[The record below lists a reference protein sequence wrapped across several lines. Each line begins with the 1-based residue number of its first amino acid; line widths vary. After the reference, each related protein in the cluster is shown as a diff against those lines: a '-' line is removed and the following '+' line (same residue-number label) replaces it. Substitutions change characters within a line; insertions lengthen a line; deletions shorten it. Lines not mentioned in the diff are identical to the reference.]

1 MDNKAEKVLLDLYVM
16 LTDKLEE
23 NYDEQIREE
32 AENDGHCDRGYH
44 IIDNQLQGIL
54 YFLKE
59 RVDFVT
65 VIEMKTK
72 ENK

>member
-1 MDNKAEKVLLDLYVM
+1 MDNKAEKVLLELYEM

-23 NYDEQIREE
+23 NTQEKIADEK
-32 AENDGHCDRGYH
+32 ANGHSDRGYG

-59 RVDFVT
+59 RVDFKT
-65 VIEMKTK
+65 VVVMKIK
-72 ENK
+72 EK

>member
-1 MDNKAEKVLLDLYVM
+1 MDNKAEKVLLELYEM

-23 NYDEQIREE
+23 NYHEQIRDE
-32 AENDGHCDRGYH
+32 ADNDGHCDASYH

-59 RVDFVT
+59 RVDFKT
-65 VIEMKTK
+65 VVVMKIK
-72 ENK
+72 EK